1 MANPDTHYY
10 VDISQY
16 SAHFDKDFEGD
27 YLYFILYY
35 EQSGTYCSNFF
46 YWENIP
52 GGFTLYTNNG
62 DVEVIYSSGDAHNVL
77 STCTQ
82 ADTFDYEAGS
92 DTIPYRFTY
101 SASTGIVTLYYENG
115 NVRWT
120 SPAGLGFETNASTI
134 QPADEWEVTED
145 GLVNTAFP
153 TTPDR
158 MTEPYPLQ
166 YWRVNKLAHNGLPFH
181 ELLPGIEYI
190 VPTPVEERPVE
201 DYICIFDL
209 LTKQDEFE
217 GHGLAVLCPT
227 VCEITE
233 ELNGGYSLIMEHPKD
248 PDGKWEYIKE
258 YNIIKARG
266 QLFIINKYKDNW
278 QNRKGSVT
286 CWAEHIT
293 YQYNDSWLF
302 PGAPVS
308 AVAPVTAERLIHNII
323 DLANDGWDMSH
334 YTYYVFDIASDVEVP
349 ADFHDWDSLE
359 SGATPYAML
368 LGSNGFIS
376 KFGGELYRDN
386 FYFSINQRMENSSD
400 NAFELR
406 VGKNLMGINKTV
418 DLSTVAYY
426 FRLYDQFGWYWSVSW
441 NESTLPR
448 AFPRTVVRSQTVT
461 LPFDNPD
468 QYSFEMLYRMCCDY
482 FGRYC
487 APQICYEVSIK
498 DLRKN
503 PDYSMF
509 LNVDRFKV
517 GDKGRVWDIDFNGY
531 VTLEITKTVM
541 NAITGDI
548 TDVTFGSL
556 RSFTRPQTYS
566 PITGELFT
574 PVLVGGEIPLQ
585 DSEGFFLQDS
595 EGYDLYE
602 EIIIEEGE

>member
-1 MANPDTHYY
+1 MANPDTHHY
-10 VDISQY
+10 ISIDKY
-16 SAHFDKDFEGD
+16 SEHFNKDFEGD

-35 EQSGTYCSNFF
+35 EQNGTYCSNFF
-46 YWENIP
+46 YWENVSS
-52 GGFTLYTNNG
+52 GFALYENSG
-62 DVEVIYSSGDAHNVL
+62 DVEVTYYSGDAKNVF

-82 ADTFDYEAGS
+82 ADSFNYEAGE
-92 DTIPYRFTY
+92 DTIPFRFTY
-101 SASTGIVTLYYENG
+101 NATTGIITLYYENG
-115 NVRWT
+115 TVRWT
-120 SPAGLGFETNASTI
+120 SPAGDGFETNADSI
-134 QPADEWEVTED
+134 EPEEAWEVTED

-153 TTPDR
+153 TTPER

-166 YWRVNKLAHNGLPFH
+166 YWRVNKLAHNGLPYH

-201 DYICIFDL
+201 DYICIFDM
-209 LTKQDEFE
+209 LTKQNEFE

-308 AVAPVTAERLIHNII
+308 DIAPVTAEKLIHNII
-323 DLANDGWDMSH
+323 DLANDGWDLSH
-334 YTYYVFDIASDVEVP
+334 YTYYTFTIASDVEVP
-349 ADFHDWDSLE
+349 ADFHDWDSLD

-386 FYFSINQRMENSSD
+386 FYFSINQRMENRSD
-400 NAFELR
+400 DAFELR

-441 NESTLPR
+441 DESTLPR

-487 APQICYEVSIK
+487 APQICYEVSVK
-498 DLRKN
+498 DLHRN
-503 PDYSMF
+503 PDYKLF
-509 LNVDRFKV
+509 QNVDRFKV
-517 GDKGRVWDIDFNGY
+517 GDKGKVWDVDFNGY

-548 TDVTFGSL
+548 TDITFGSL

-602 EIIIEEGE
+602 EIVIEEE